1 MKQKP
6 CIDKNCESFIPPE
19 KAGFSGFDGEPGV
32 MKKNGRCAISGR
44 VIARMKE
51 CPKATKQ
58 TQTRRSS

>member
-19 KAGFSGFDGEPGV
+19 RAGFCGLDGEPGR
-32 MKKNGRCAISGR
+32 MTKNGRCALSGR
-44 VIARMKE
+44 IIARMKE
-51 CPKATKQ
+51 CPKITNH